1 MKSKLNQTSL
11 QQSSKNLKKKLL
23 HSLHSLLSKLNIPTS
38 SSVLFF
44 QTQTFIQ
51 TQSNIFCMGGHFKEV
66 FPPVLTT
73 SLWYYIL
80 RASCNF
86 YFQWCFG
93 EKRPLNYRSVM
104 SLVSSQGGGEEVRW
118 RETTLT
124 ERLPGIVL
132 GEIKINLRNMQYSTN
147 WIKIIFLA

>member
-1 MKSKLNQTSL
+1 MNQTSL
-11 QQSSKNLKKKLL
+11 QQFSKNLKKKLL
-23 HSLHSLLSKLNIPTS
+23 HSLRSLLSKLNIPTS
-38 SSVLFF
+38 LSVLFF

-51 TQSNIFCMGGHFKEV
+51 NQSKIFCMGGHCV

-73 SLWYYIL
+73 SLWHYIL

-104 SLVSSQGGGEEVRW
+104 SLVSSQGGEEEVRW

-124 ERLPGIVL
+124 ERLPGIAL
-132 GEIKINLRNMQYSTN
+132 GEIKINLRNMQYY
-147 WIKIIFLA
+147 FLA